1 MVGIA
6 GISPV
11 RKCLD
16 TDLKARNK
24 IFKKLGNFFFFFS
37 NFADF

>member
-16 TDLKARNK
+16 TDLKAR
-24 IFKKLGNFFFFFS
+24 KKNLKRLVNFFFF
-37 NFADF
+37 

>member
-16 TDLKARNK
+16 KDLKAR
-24 IFKKLGNFFFFFS
+24 KKNLKKTR
-37 NFADF
+37 

>member
-16 TDLKARNK
+16 TDLKARKK
-24 IFKKLGNFFFFFS
+24 ILKKTR
-37 NFADF
+37 